1 MSPTA
6 QAIILLSR
14 GGYSHAPQKQLSHL
28 VASLQSAR
36 PDTLVL
42 GAMVDKG
49 HPEKVAHLANGP
61 HPQPFRKLMEGEQRT
76 RRSGLPYR

>member
-36 PDTLVL
+36 ADTLVL
-42 GAMVDKG
+42 GAMV
-49 HPEKVAHLANGP
+49 L
-61 HPQPFRKLMEGEQRT
+61 
-76 RRSGLPYR
+76 